1 MVGEGDA
8 DVGWWLFTGAL
19 LIHLV
24 ITIWVATEACYSF
37 ADARSSGAM
46 ELLLSTPLSVRQIV
60 MGQQLAL
67 RELFFRPI
75 VVLVA
80 VEIVILTFQCVA
92 LRQAGNSVAGIVALI
107 VFVAFS
113 IGWFLLDTL
122 AVSRVGMWFSLTSS
136 KPTIALTRTI
146 LYVIVIPAL
155 FIPCASVLG
164 PGLMV
169 AKSVILLTWAQ
180 TKLTNNFRMAATRRF
195 DAVRPKA
202 DVWSRPAPPPLVMP
216 K

>member
-1 MVGEGDA
+1 
-8 DVGWWLFTGAL
+8 
-19 LIHLV
+19 
-24 ITIWVATEACYSF
+24 
-37 ADARSSGAM
+37 M
-46 ELLLSTPLSVRQIV
+46 ELLLSTPLSIRQIV

-75 VVLVA
+75 VVLVGI
-80 VEIVILTFQCVA
+80 ELVILVFQCFA
-92 LRQAGNSVAGIVALI
+92 LRQAGSSVAAIIAVV
-107 VFVAFS
+107 VFVCFS

-146 LYVIVIPAL
+146 LFMIVIPGL
-155 FIPCASVLG
+155 FLPCASVLG

-169 AKSVILLTWAQ
+169 AKSVIFLTWAQ

-195 DAVRPKA
+195 DVPRQQAEIWTRVK
-202 DVWSRPAPPPLVMP
+202 PPPLVMP
-216 K
+216 R